1 MQDAMDRIARFFDLE
16 FADYDDDL
24 PVLEAY
30 AARTGGPILE
40 LGCGTGRAL
49 IPLARAGYDITGV
62 DLSLTML
69 AIAQAKA
76 KASGAA
82 KRITLL
88 AGDYAEVELGGPYRF
103 AFTVMNTFLHLPDQA
118 AQMRA
123 LRHWRQS
130 LAPHGLLLID
140 ILHPDVA
147 TLAGLDGRLE
157 LASTWNDPDSGH
169 VTMKFLTRTV
179 DLAEQTLHIHHIY
192 DEMKSD
198 GQIQRTVASYALR
211 YLWRF
216 EAELL
221 LEKAGYTLEAVY
233 GDWDM
238 APFESSSERMILV
251 ARPQ

>member
-24 PVLEAY
+24 PILEAY

-49 IPLARAGYDITGV
+49 IPLAQAGYDVTGV

-69 AIAQAKA
+69 QIAQAKA
-76 KASGAA
+76 TASGAA

-103 AFTVMNTFLHLPDQA
+103 AFTVMNTFLHLPDQT
-118 AQMRA
+118 AQLRA
-123 LRHWRQS
+123 LTHWRKH
-130 LAPHGLLLID
+130 LGPRGLLLID
-140 ILHPDVA
+140 ILHPDPA

-157 LASTWNDPDSGH
+157 LARTWTDPDSGQI
-169 VTMKFLTRTV
+169 TMKLLARTV
-179 DLAEQTLHIHHIY
+179 DLAEQLLHIYHIY
-192 DEMKSD
+192 DEIEPN
-198 GQIQRTVASYALR
+198 GQVHRTVAPYMLR

-221 LEKAGYTLEAVY
+221 LEKAGYTLEAIY
-233 GDWDM
+233 GNWDM
-238 APFESSSERMILV
+238 APLQSASERMILV
-251 ARPQ
+251 ARKE